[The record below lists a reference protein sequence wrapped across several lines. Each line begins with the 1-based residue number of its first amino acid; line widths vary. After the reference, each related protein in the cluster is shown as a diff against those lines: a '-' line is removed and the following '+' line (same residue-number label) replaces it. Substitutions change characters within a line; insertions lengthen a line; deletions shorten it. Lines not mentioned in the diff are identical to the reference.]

1 MLENQLLRTNLYD
14 SDIANQSN
22 PSFYGKPVE
31 IISLEAQIV
40 YKGIIQIFDKHVS
53 KLGAHLQRLAKH
65 LFVILVQPVGHR

>member
-40 YKGIIQIFDKHVS
+40 YKGIIQIFDKHMS
-53 KLGAHLQRLAKH
+53 QS
-65 LFVILVQPVGHR
+65 